1 MSRRGVKNGA
11 YLEDSESETGRTGLS
26 LTTWMTLVDPK
37 DHILKVSGEYLNFQ
51 LSYSGLLIKLLT
63 CERREE
69 KREEN
74 QILVVALPTAK
85 AGQKAAV
92 GQGLP
97 NKLINNI
104 EFFLNKL
111 KTYLQMIDYVHMH
124 ALIDKS

>member
-1 MSRRGVKNGA
+1 M
-11 YLEDSESETGRTGLS
+11 
-26 LTTWMTLVDPK
+26 TWMTLVDPK

-63 CERREE
+63 CGRRE
-69 KREEN
+69 REEN

-97 NKLINNI
+97 NFSN
-104 EFFLNKL
+104 F
-111 KTYLQMIDYVHMH
+111 
-124 ALIDKS
+124 